1 MVNTENVKQHIK
13 YILKLVDQA
22 EKNLKK
28 ARNWGVYDI
37 LNGKTLTGIIKHNKI
52 SKTEKDLVNIN
63 KELKI
68 LQDELT
74 SLDLK
79 VNTKVNA
86 GNLNKFLDIFTDN
99 IFSDVYTQTKI
110 TTGLDNISNLKR
122 SLNNL
127 YEDINKLN

>member
-13 YILKLVDQA
+13 YILKLVNQA

-63 KELKI
+63 KELNI